1 MKTFILS
8 AVQSALLVLTGVMIS
23 SADASSITVTANPIW
38 TDTGIFLSPSDGVR
52 IHDAI
57 GNWTFGAGYVGPDG
71 WPDSPPA
78 WVSDDW
84 ITDDRAGQLIGAVMP
99 LGLDMNVSEAVP
111 QNAPEL
117 FQVGTASVTVSG
129 EEGEL
134 WLGINDAWTNGN
146 SDNFGTLSVQVDAV
160 PEPSTFTLL
169 GIGVISLVAYAW
181 RRRPKTSHI
190 RRSVLFTTSVNFV
203 VLVSLAQANPITYT
217 LWTSLPFRSPLLPE
231 LPGTWDLSA
240 TLTTD
245 GLTGEVL
252 SSSDIVSGSLTL
264 SGPYGTFTEA
274 ISNISGLTADSTGL
288 WAINTQPWPAYIA
301 TPDMVVFWSSTS
313 YYDVPPS
320 YSGRVSPP
328 LTASQVGFG
337 TVSPDW
343 PVQDGE
349 GIWLVATVSEVPE
362 PASIMLLVTALLG
375 LVGFTFVRRRR
386 RAKGYR
392 QLNWMGLSVALIVL
406 ASGTAVRADTITHG
420 GTTVNMDFVSVGNA
434 GNPADTTGFGAV
446 GYDYRIG
453 TYDDRGRE
461 GRLGSRPPLPPNRTG
476 GSPASGSPVSGF
488 TSKRIDGPRPGRGQ
502 APLSASAGIVDPDL
516 RGKAINMTHRRRDQS
531 VPGHVCLMQSVVL
544 SRCRHLRYGGCLVA
558 RHVTSTFLRS
568 FARRAL
574 PRFVARMNALTPER
588 PALRI
593 LIRDNERRAC
603 LRSGLLASC
612 IKPSDRS
619 ASNHLL
625 SPLGTWFGFVPELTA
640 RPSGRI
646 PFGDHSVTWASPL
659 R

>member
-1 MKTFILS
+1 M
-8 AVQSALLVLTGVMIS
+8 QSP
-23 SADASSITVTANPIW
+23 NP
-38 TDTGIFLSPSDGVR
+38 LPSPSSDRCHQPGRLCLATATKDIAHPSFCPVHHVGKFCCPRFPCPGQSDHVHLYGPPCPSGVR
-52 IHDAI
+52 S
-57 GNWTFGAGYVGPDG
+57 F
-71 WPDSPPA
+71 
-78 WVSDDW
+78 
-84 ITDDRAGQLIGAVMP
+84 RA
-99 LGLDMNVSEAVP
+99 
-111 QNAPEL
+111 
-117 FQVGTASVTVSG
+117 
-129 EEGEL
+129 
-134 WLGINDAWTNGN
+134 
-146 SDNFGTLSVQVDAV
+146 
-160 PEPSTFTLL
+160 
-169 GIGVISLVAYAW
+169 
-181 RRRPKTSHI
+181 
-190 RRSVLFTTSVNFV
+190 
-203 VLVSLAQANPITYT
+203 
-217 LWTSLPFRSPLLPE
+217 
-231 LPGTWDLSA
+231 PGTWDLSA

-544 SRCRHLRYGGCLVA
+544 SRCRHLRYGGCLV
-558 RHVTSTFLRS
+558 RVMLHPLSYVPL
-568 FARRAL
+568 L
-574 PRFVARMNALTPER
+574 GGHC
-588 PALRI
+588 PASSL
-593 LIRDNERRAC
+593 
-603 LRSGLLASC
+603 
-612 IKPSDRS
+612 
-619 ASNHLL
+619 
-625 SPLGTWFGFVPELTA
+625 V
-640 RPSGRI
+640 
-646 PFGDHSVTWASPL
+646 
-659 R
+659 